1 MSFEK
6 TEFKKLFK
14 GLDLDKDLVKQNK
27 NLKIKLESSIIDKNR
42 KRLFN
47 YKSYKNYLKKNP
59 QLIKKEYYAAT
70 KSLKLCNKLIE
81 NYISKDNISSPK
93 KNYITI
99 TLIETLYNLIYM
111 FEYKSN
117 VKHVNIANKN
127 MREFIEISYKYCK
140 SKPDNSRR
148 LKMGD
153 NWYNRYKKYNPAPHG
168 NIRDLNF
175 SIEDMLND
183 IEFCIKK
190 LKSNGHNLIF

>member
-1 MSFEK
+1 MDFEK
-6 TEFKKLFK
+6 IEIKKLFK
-14 GLDLDKDLVKQNK
+14 SLDLDKNLVKQNK

-59 QLIKKEYYAAT
+59 KLIKKEYSAAT

-81 NYISKDNISSPK
+81 NYINKDNISSPK

-99 TLIETLYNLIYM
+99 TLIETLYNLIDM
-111 FEYKSN
+111 FEHKNN
-117 VKHVNIANKN
+117 VKHVNLANKN

-140 SKPDNSRR
+140 NRPDNCKNIR
-148 LKMGD
+148 MG
-153 NWYNRYKKYNPAPHG
+153 NSWYNRYKKYNPAPHG

-175 SIEDMLND
+175 SIEDMIND

-190 LKSNGHNLIF
+190 LKSNGYNLIC